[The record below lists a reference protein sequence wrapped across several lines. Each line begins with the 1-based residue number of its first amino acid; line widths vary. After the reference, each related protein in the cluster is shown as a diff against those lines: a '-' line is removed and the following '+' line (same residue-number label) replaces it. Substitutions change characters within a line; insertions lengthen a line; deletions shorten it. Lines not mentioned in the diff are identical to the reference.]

1 MALRS
6 KPEGVAALRLSYCF
20 DLMLSR
26 LVRCRDPPG
35 VTADVAILTLKNPFS
50 LLASPLL
57 GSAPSADSL
66 KWGLA
71 LGNGYGL
78 VHEAAQPDIHY

>member
-6 KPEGVAALRLSYCF
+6 KPEGVAALRLSYCI

-66 KWGLA
+66 NKGLA
-71 LGNGYGL
+71 LGNGFGL
-78 VHEAAQPDIHY
+78 VHESAQPDIHY